1 MNQTVEKLAEQNT
14 NLKMLSGVHTGQ
26 VKWFNR
32 RRGYGFIKIIQTRE
46 SDDDGESFIGKDVFV
61 HQSHITP
68 KQSTYRT
75 LEDNEYVEFGLSLDE
90 KNTTQA
96 VNVTGIMNGTLLC
109 DAHVDRQKYL
119 SRKEQE
125 EASQAN

>member
-1 MNQTVEKLAEQNT
+1 MSNAMENT
-14 NLKMLSGVHTGQ
+14 IVNNVNLTMLEGLHTGQ

-32 RRGYGFIKIIQTRE
+32 RRGYGFIKILRSQNT
-46 SDDDGESFIGKDVFV
+46 DDTYVGKDVFV

-109 DAHVDRQKYL
+109 DAHAERQKYL
-119 SRKEQE
+119 NKKEGE
-125 EASQAN
+125 ETASAN